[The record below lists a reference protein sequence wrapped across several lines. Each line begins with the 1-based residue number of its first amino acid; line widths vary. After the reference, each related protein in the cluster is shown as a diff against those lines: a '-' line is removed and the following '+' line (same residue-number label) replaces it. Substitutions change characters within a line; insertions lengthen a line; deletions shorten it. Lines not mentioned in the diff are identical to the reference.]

1 MNSQRAYSLKYL
13 QFPEVLLYG
22 RAYEHM
28 SDGAKIAYMVLLN
41 RLSYSLQNNWVD
53 KNNHVYFIFTNM
65 ELNKLLHWSNN
76 KINRV
81 KKELE
86 QAGLLLQKKM
96 GFDPRKKKNL
106 PNHLYLADLE
116 VTAKDVY
123 VKQEFLENM
132 PETLEPSGLTEMR
145 RRQENPENL
154 EPSGLT
160 EMRQYLYNT
169 NLDTSKIHEDTQL
182 DFSSNKYSPHQVEQ
196 QNMDLVNHVTE
207 TMSVKAIPDFLN
219 QASLKL
225 IKLWCNTP
233 AEINRFIRIILNA
246 KNAAQQEAMDNGFG
260 NNSYLDLQ
268 NEVLQTEV
276 TKWLRSYFDRIRAA
290 DRDPKKR
297 VNNAENY
304 LYTTMRNN
312 FNKHMHEQL
321 QSTKKE

>member
-1 MNSQRAYSLKYL
+1 M
-13 QFPEVLLYG
+13 
-22 RAYEHM
+22 EHFM
-28 SDGAKIAYMVLLN
+28 
-41 RLSYSLQNNWVD
+41 R
-53 KNNHVYFIFTNM
+53 
-65 ELNKLLHWSNN
+65 
-76 KINRV
+76 R
-81 KKELE
+81 
-86 QAGLLLQKKM
+86 
-96 GFDPRKKKNL
+96 R
-106 PNHLYLADLE
+106 
-116 VTAKDVY
+116 
-123 VKQEFLENM
+123 QEN
-132 PETLEPSGLTEMR
+132 PKTLEPSGLTEMR
-145 RRQENPENL
+145 P
-154 EPSGLT
+154 
-160 EMRQYLYNT
+160 YLYNT

-182 DFSSNKYSPHQVEQ
+182 DFSSNKYSPHQIEQ

-246 KNAAQQEAMDNGFG
+246 KNAAQQEAIDNGFG

-321 QSTKKE
+321 QSAKKE

>member
-1 MNSQRAYSLKYL
+1 MNTQDFNYINSQRAYSLKYL

-28 SDGAKIAYMVLLN
+28 SDSAKIAYMVLLN

-145 RRQENPENL
+145 RRQEKISAPETL

-160 EMRQYLYNT
+160 E
-169 NLDTSKIHEDTQL
+169 IIEVQL
-182 DFSSNKYSPHQVEQ
+182 KS
-196 QNMDLVNHVTE
+196 
-207 TMSVKAIPDFLN
+207 
-219 QASLKL
+219 
-225 IKLWCNTP
+225 
-233 AEINRFIRIILNA
+233 
-246 KNAAQQEAMDNGFG
+246 
-260 NNSYLDLQ
+260 
-268 NEVLQTEV
+268 
-276 TKWLRSYFDRIRAA
+276 
-290 DRDPKKR
+290 
-297 VNNAENY
+297 
-304 LYTTMRNN
+304 
-312 FNKHMHEQL
+312 
-321 QSTKKE
+321 

>member
-1 MNSQRAYSLKYL
+1 
-13 QFPEVLLYG
+13 
-22 RAYEHM
+22 M